1 LIRDRPPSLAE
12 NPFYA
17 CTPRVDIT
25 ADLSGLPDLLRL
37 DLVSLSG
44 IQPITKAIAVAAGG
58 DLRDSPSP
66 GEVALHRQRDARFQL
81 IFIVLNLFDLKEVDG
96 KVTGRPYAISL
107 VPATKRGAVTEVG
120 VDWIEKM
127 NLEPSPFHG
136 QAYLDFDPFAGDRG
150 LFGSAVMFRDGGALD
165 RLHPDEIGFVTDGFL
180 LAPIMDGDEPLLP
193 DAKLTGERANA
204 RYAKHRA
211 KTYFKPFQDDRP
223 RRVWGL
229 ESPIEPTT
237 DAPYGMSDQSDNDRQ
252 HPSKCRLKRRPIA
265 VGGSEPCEDEKD
277 NGAWQHEQDPRR
289 KRAAHA
295 VQFQSEIGG
304 ELLGFRPRQ
313 QHAEVQRGEKRP
325 LFDPAAPFDQLFM
338 NDGNLTRRPS
348 EGGQADL

>member
-1 LIRDRPPSLAE
+1 MIRDRPPSLAE

-17 CTPRVDIT
+17 RAPRVDIT
-25 ADLSGLPDLLRL
+25 ADLGGLPDLLRL

-44 IQPITKAIAVAAGG
+44 VQPITKAIAEAAGG
-58 DLRDSPSP
+58 NLRDNLSP

-136 QAYLDFDPFAGDRG
+136 QAYLDFDPFTGDRG

-229 ESPIEPTT
+229 ESPIELFLAQGLADRGLYPDFQALFLRDGATFPSYYHMLDDPALRT
-237 DAPYGMSDQSDNDRQ
+237 RLDAITSADLYFPE
-252 HPSKCRLKRRPIA
+252 HKLA
-265 VGGSEPCEDEKD
+265 VFCDSTLHHRSLRAREKD
-277 NGAWQHEQDPRR
+277 ANIT
-289 KRAAHA
+289 KRL
-295 VQFQSEIGG
+295 SELGIEVLRLPGRTIVG
-304 ELLGFRPRQ
+304 EL
-313 QHAEVQRGEKRP
+313 
-325 LFDPAAPFDQLFM
+325 PAAVDAVIERLGRIP
-338 NDGNLTRRPS
+338 
-348 EGGQADL
+348 